1 MHFAVGTCPTVWI
14 RDPSRHRHAAHPR
27 VADRPIA
34 APAEERVFHPITP
47 TDTNAARKV
56 LASIVVV
63 RTALESPIPGARMV
77 RVPPAR
83 TVRAVPGPAAGR
95 VVRVIPVR
103 VAAGR
108 VAGLRA
114 TIRMRVHPARARSIA
129 AHGPVA
135 AIVGRVMHEPTRVR
149 LAGGSA
155 CGGERQKQMP
165 NGQS

>member
-56 LASIVVV
+56 RASIVVV
-63 RTALESPIPGARMV
+63 RTALEDPIPGGLIV
-77 RVPPAR
+77 RVQPAR
-83 TVRAVPGPAAGR
+83 TVRGVPGPAAGR
-95 VVRVIPVR
+95 MVRVIPVR
-103 VAAGR
+103 AAAGR
-108 VAGLRA
+108 MAGLQA

-129 AHGPVA
+129 ARGPVA
-135 AIVGRVMHEPTRVR
+135 AIVGRAMPEPASVR
-149 LAGGSA
+149 LPDRPAYGD
-155 CGGERQKQMP
+155 ERQKQMP
-165 NGQS
+165 NGEN